1 MRREF
6 EMTQEQLDHLLKASQ
21 PVPYMIFGG
30 VEPRSPRERAHAA
43 WRDLGQEMGFDWQ
56 TVKSAAWKGQRH
68 FTAEPIGED

>member
-6 EMTQEQLDHLLKASQ
+6 KMTQEQLDHLIEASQ
-21 PVPYMIFGG
+21 PVRYMIIGG
-30 VEPRSPRERAHAA
+30 VAPRSPRERAHGA

-56 TVKSAAWKGQRH
+56 TVRPAPGKGQRY